1 MNVSDN
7 TEPSPEEIEQVA
19 SEIVEQSLTKFFGV
33 AAQAQ
38 IAIDET
44 RARIS
49 ILNEILRTKRVWA
62 RLRNLRGREAE
73 VNGRVAILRDAIAH
87 NGSLMFAPQIMKV
100 DRSGF
105 LWDDRTWTRRYRN
118 LSELEIVIL
127 PAPNHAGRI
136 IVPDGRLGEL
146 LRGKALPTNCI

>member
-1 MNVSDN
+1 MNDN
-7 TEPSPEEIEQVA
+7 TEPSHEDIEKVA

-33 AAQAQ
+33 AAQAKS
-38 IAIDET
+38 AIGET
-44 RARIS
+44 RERIR

-73 VNGRVAILRDAIAH
+73 VNGRVAILRNAIAH
-87 NGSLMFAPQIMKV
+87 SGSLMFAPQIMKV

-136 IVPDGRLGEL
+136 VVPDERLGEL
-146 LRGKALPTNCI
+146 LRGKELPTNCI

>member
-1 MNVSDN
+1 MNDN
-7 TEPSPEEIEQVA
+7 TEPSPEDIEQVA

-33 AAQAQ
+33 TAQAQ
-38 IAIDET
+38 SAIGET
-44 RARIS
+44 RERIR

-73 VNGRVAILRDAIAH
+73 VNERVAILRNAIAH
-87 NGSLMFAPQIMKV
+87 SGSLMFAPQIMKV

-136 IVPDGRLGEL
+136 VVPDERLGEL
-146 LRGKALPTNCI
+146 LRGKELPTNCI